1 MSKAGE
7 YVARLTTHSI
17 RKIPFILVNGIKYEL
32 TYDIAY
38 RLPKFILDEA
48 YSCIYD
54 RVRGVIN
61 ETKK

>member
-1 MSKAGE
+1 MSMNKAGE

-38 RLPKFILDEA
+38 RLPKFVLKEV
-48 YSCIYD
+48 YGYVYD
-54 RVRGVIN
+54 KIRGCN
-61 ETKK
+61 K

>member
-1 MSKAGE
+1 MSMNKARE

-38 RLPKFILDEA
+38 RLPKFVLNEA
-48 YSCIYD
+48 YSYVYD
-54 RVRGVIN
+54 KVKRWRN
-61 ETKK
+61 D

>member
-1 MSKAGE
+1 MNKIGE

-38 RLPKFILDEA
+38 RLPKFVLDEI
-48 YSCIYD
+48 YGYIYD
-54 RVRGVIN
+54 KVKGWKN
-61 ETKK
+61 D

>member
-1 MSKAGE
+1 MNKIGE

-38 RLPKFILDEA
+38 RLPKFILDET
-48 YSCIYD
+48 YGYIYD
-54 RVRGVIN
+54 KVKRWRN
-61 ETKK
+61 D

>member
-1 MSKAGE
+1 MSMNKARE

-38 RLPKFILDEA
+38 RLPKFVLKEV
-48 YSCIYD
+48 YGYVYD
-54 RVRGVIN
+54 KIRGCN
-61 ETKK
+61 K

>member
-1 MSKAGE
+1 MSMSKAGE

-38 RLPKFILDEA
+38 RLPKFVLNEA
-48 YSCIYD
+48 YGYVYD
-54 RVRGVIN
+54 KIRRCN
-61 ETKK
+61 K

>member
-7 YVARLTTHSI
+7 YIARLTTHSI

-38 RLPKFILDEA
+38 RLPKFILNEA
-48 YSCIYD
+48 YDYVYNKIKRS
-54 RVRGVIN
+54 
-61 ETKK
+61 K

>member
-1 MSKAGE
+1 MNKIGE

-38 RLPKFILDEA
+38 RLPKFVLDETCD
-48 YSCIYD
+48 YIYD
-54 RVRGVIN
+54 KVKRWRN
-61 ETKK
+61 D